1 MLSLPQNL
9 YLKLKDGGVAL
20 LYMCGTVKTED
31 QTFVN
36 EIQGQEILNSVKEGG
51 RNVPFKTSARLRGWE
66 VSNYRW
72 PLDEQKRVLLEGG
85 GFKTVEEV
93 NQEVDPFY
101 EGDLDLKR
109 FVNTNG
115 RKIFIATK

>member
-1 MLSLPQNL
+1 M
-9 YLKLKDGGVAL
+9 AL
-20 LYMCGTVKTED
+20 LYSCGTVKAED
-31 QTFVN
+31 ETFVN
-36 EIQGQEILNSVKEGG
+36 EIQGQEILEGVNEGG
-51 RNVPFKTSARLRGWE
+51 KNFPFKTSARLRGWE

-85 GFKTVEEV
+85 FKTVEEV
-93 NQEVDPFY
+93 SQEVDPFY